1 MGDEQPKLNEKGSRT
16 RKHRLRDRLALF
28 KRPSQPSSLRSVT
41 EHQNENEGSNSSFD
55 GLTES
60 IRTSLKKLNS
70 GKDEGDVDVA
80 DYLEDEVVSL
90 DSSSSSMS
98 RASSTTVTV
107 SSDRSSMS
115 RASSTTVTI
124 SSDPSSMSRAS
135 STTVTVPSDEK
146 KKPRRVSWK
155 SINGIQQSSGSAS
168 EAVGEFNS
176 FQTQDGSLSFVS
188 DSLGS
193 SQNHSKIF
201 DSSITSRDHSGDGS
215 RDPGM
220 YNMGVLMEHDKPPQD
235 IFNKSNTGV
244 SVLSSEPDTGQ
255 SMPSLASHTEIEEHS
270 EYTEYNSFY
279 SDVLQVILPA
289 QNTLKGGETLDV
301 LAPSLPSKENP
312 EKQKHRWE
320 GDKHDRIQQPE
331 TTEPSSNAID
341 SAPIDPRIMRN
352 FAPDDSFSY
361 TSYEKVIEPQP
372 VDAAPMAVR
381 RRNSD
386 TSEASMDIKLV
397 QKAHADDS
405 STEESAS
412 DRNHNDSSQFW
423 ASDLERILEDSV
435 STMEKG
441 NEQVPVTLKEYDLP
455 PVAARRQETMETL
468 PDFSET

>member
-1 MGDEQPKLNEKGSRT
+1 MTLERQLGTMGDEQPKLNEKGSRT
-16 RKHRLRDRLALF
+16 RQHRVRNRLALF
-28 KRPSQPSSLRSVT
+28 KRLSQPSSLRSVT

-60 IRTSLKKLNS
+60 IRTSLKNLNS
-70 GKDEGDVDVA
+70 GKEEEDVDVE
-80 DYLEDEVVSL
+80 DYIEDEDESL
-90 DSSSSSMS
+90 DSSTSRASSTTITVTS

-107 SSDRSSMS
+107 SSDGS
-115 RASSTTVTI
+115 V
-124 SSDPSSMSRAS
+124 
-135 STTVTVPSDEK
+135 K
-146 KKPRRVSWK
+146 KQPRRVSWK
-155 SINGIQQSSGSAS
+155 SINGIQQSLGSAS

-193 SQNHSKIF
+193 SQTHSKIF

-215 RDPGM
+215 RDPGI

-244 SVLSSEPDTGQ
+244 SVLSSELDTGQ

-279 SDVLQVILPA
+279 SDAIQVSLPA

-312 EKQKHRWE
+312 EKQKLRWE
-320 GDKHDRIQQPE
+320 GDKHDKIQQPE

-352 FAPDDSFSY
+352 FAPDDSSSY
-361 TSYEKVIEPQP
+361 TSYEKVLEPQP

-386 TSEASMDIKLV
+386 TSEASMDMKLV

-468 PDFSET
+468 PGFSET

>member
-16 RKHRLRDRLALF
+16 RQHRVRNRLALF

-60 IRTSLKKLNS
+60 IRTSLKNLNS
-70 GKDEGDVDVA
+70 GKEEEDVDVE
-80 DYLEDEVVSL
+80 DYIEDEDESL
-90 DSSSSSMS
+90 DSSNSATSRASSTTITVTS

-107 SSDRSSMS
+107 SSDG
-115 RASSTTVTI
+115 TV
-124 SSDPSSMSRAS
+124 
-135 STTVTVPSDEK
+135 K
-146 KKPRRVSWK
+146 KQPRRVSWK
-155 SINGIQQSSGSAS
+155 SINGIQQSLGSAS

-193 SQNHSKIF
+193 SLTPSKIF

-215 RDPGM
+215 RDPGI

-279 SDVLQVILPA
+279 SDAIQVNLPT
-289 QNTLKGGETLDV
+289 QKTLKGGETLDV

-312 EKQKHRWE
+312 EKQKLRWE

-331 TTEPSSNAID
+331 TTEPSSN
-341 SAPIDPRIMRN
+341 S
-352 FAPDDSFSY
+352 SSY
-361 TSYEKVIEPQP
+361 TSYEKVLEPQP

-386 TSEASMDIKLV
+386 TSEASMDMKLV

-468 PDFSET
+468 PGFSET